1 MKNLIYLFLTVVFFL
16 SINLKNLYADTP
28 HFIDFTKVLNE
39 SSAGAEAQNFL
50 KSKLNKSVKKFQ
62 KLETDL
68 KKEEKDIINKKKLV
82 TNEEYQKQVQA
93 LRTKAS
99 KLQKDKQ
106 KEFNDIA
113 KLRNTAKEKLL
124 KALNPLIKSYMEENK
139 IRLVL
144 DKKSILLGDTNLEIT
159 SKIIEI
165 LNKDLKSLN
174 LK

>member
-28 HFIDFTKVLNE
+28 HFIDFTKVLNQ
-39 SSAGAEAQNFL
+39 SSEGAEAQNFL

-124 KALNPLIKSYMEENK
+124 KALNPLIKSYMEEKK

>member
-28 HFIDFTKVLNE
+28 HFIDFTKVLNQ